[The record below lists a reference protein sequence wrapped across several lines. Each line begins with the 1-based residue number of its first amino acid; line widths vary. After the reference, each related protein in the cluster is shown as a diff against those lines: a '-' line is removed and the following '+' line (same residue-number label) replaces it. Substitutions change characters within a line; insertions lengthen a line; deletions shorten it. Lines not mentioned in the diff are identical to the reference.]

1 MKFSPHIWSQLKNKG
16 LKDLISALNK
26 ELGKPDEIKGNEY
39 VYRFP
44 DGRHVTIH
52 YHSRKCYGSNLL
64 KKLLAD
70 IGWTEEDMRRLKLI
84 K

>member
-1 MKFSPHIWSQLKNKG
+1 MNFSPHVWSQLKNKG
-16 LKDLISALNK
+16 PKDLISALTK

-52 YHSRKCYGSNLL
+52 YHSRKCYGPNPS
-64 KKLLAD
+64 KELLAGT
-70 IGWTEEDMRRLKLI
+70 GWTEDDIRRLKLI